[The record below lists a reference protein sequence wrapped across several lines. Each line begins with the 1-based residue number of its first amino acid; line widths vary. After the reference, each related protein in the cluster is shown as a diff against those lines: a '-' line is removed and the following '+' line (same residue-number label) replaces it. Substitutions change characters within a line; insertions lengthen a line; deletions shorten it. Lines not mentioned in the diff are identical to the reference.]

1 MSSLNVFYEDI
12 LVGQLSQSED
22 LTYSF
27 VYSQEWLT
35 HENKFPL
42 ELGDAFASGALWQPH
57 HFIIFRKLV
66 A

>member
-42 ELGDAFASGALWQPH
+42 SLAMPLPDLIKQKVPMNF
-57 HFIIFRKLV
+57 
-66 A
+66 